1 MEHRTLV
8 LTNWFFPYQILRW
21 QDAVRLLYV
30 GSARLVAGYDEKICS
45 PSVTW
50 DTPAVIALN
59 RSVRTHKKGV
69 KFSRFNVF
77 NRDRFTCQYCARR
90 FVMRELTYDHMIP
103 RDKGGKTTWTN
114 IVTACK
120 PCNSVKGRK
129 TCDEAGM
136 FPRNLPTH
144 PRTLPIA
151 SPVTDV
157 TRAPAEWLPFLPV
170 TT

>member
-21 QDAVRLLYV
+21 QDAVRLIYV
-30 GSARLVAGYDEKICS
+30 ESARVVASYDEDICS

-50 DTPAVIALN
+50 KTPAVIALN
-59 RSVRTHKKGV
+59 NSVKPHKKGV

-77 NRDRFTCQYCARR
+77 NRDRFMCQYCGIKLP
-90 FVMRELTYDHMIP
+90 MRLLTYDHMVP
-103 RDKGGKTTWTN
+103 RDKGGKTTWKN

-129 TCDEAGM
+129 TCDEVGM
-136 FPRNLPTH
+136 FPRNLPVQ
-144 PRTLPIA
+144 PKTLPLA
-151 SPVTDV
+151 SPVTDIS
-157 TRAPAEWLPFLPV
+157 RAPAEWLPFLPQ
-170 TT
+170 TA